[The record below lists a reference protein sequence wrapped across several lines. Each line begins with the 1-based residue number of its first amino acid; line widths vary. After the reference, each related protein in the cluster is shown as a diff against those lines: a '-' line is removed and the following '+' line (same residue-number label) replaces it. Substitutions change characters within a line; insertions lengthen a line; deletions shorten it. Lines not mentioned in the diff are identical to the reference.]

1 MISAFIQG
9 LSPVL
14 PILSIILI
22 LALSLFVAW
31 WSYQHLESIP
41 RGKKVWLILLR
52 GFALFLLVLLL
63 LNPFFTRQETLTD
76 GPRIAVYLDNSQS
89 ASIERGEY
97 SGMET
102 FNEILQQFETQKNDE
117 IQYDYF
123 LFDETI
129 TESRELTLNGVRTN
143 LNEVMEHLRENENL
157 YRASYLFSD
166 GIVTQG
172 RNPVFAAQ
180 NLSIPVITVPLGD
193 TTQVRDIAVADVD
206 YQQNVYTFTRQ
217 NIRVEIQQEGY
228 EGEEAVIQLLRD
240 GELIDSEAIEFTA
253 QTSSSIVNFSKEF
266 DEPGFYDFEIN
277 VPPKPDEFTDQNNR
291 SSFTIEVLDD
301 KTRVL
306 SLAFEI
312 HPDVSTIRRLI
323 ATDQQNELLASTYL
337 GNNRFLGVH
346 PQDMDEDPDLIV
358 LHGLPEA
365 GTELFEWIMNRQ
377 IPMVY
382 VATPGSFQMKNSS
395 DYLDLISYY
404 VPNLQSSI
412 NVQFESLTGG
422 VSHTVLEVDPI
433 NVQRLPNLQTYRG
446 SYQLSPIAQT
456 LLYATFQRTETDIPL
471 LITEDASNIRRA
483 SVNAFGWYRYEQNRD
498 TEVREF
504 FTQLFTNLISWS
516 STPPDRRT
524 LVIESVKSSFT
535 ENEPVQVRANLYN
548 ERGEPEPEAFIE
560 LEIFAGDDNEPLNV
574 FRMNHQQREIY
585 TAELGNYPQGI
596 YRLNATAE
604 KDNRTIGSAEARLN
618 VSQSTIEFLNTRRD
632 DEMLRNIAELTDG
645 LFLSELDFSLATDV
659 INSLILDQP
668 EEEIREEF
676 VYLHR
681 TGLWFF
687 IVLLLLAG
695 EWLLRRSVS
704 LP

>member
-22 LALSLFVAW
+22 LALSLFIAW

-41 RGKKVWLILLR
+41 RGKKIWLILLR
-52 GFALFLLVLLL
+52 GIALFLLVMLL

-89 ASIERGEY
+89 VSIERGDY
-97 SGMET
+97 SGIET
-102 FNEILQQFETQKNDE
+102 FNEILQQFETQKNDDV
-117 IQYDYF
+117 QYDYF

-157 YRASYLFSD
+157 YRASFLFSD

-172 RNPVFAAQ
+172 RNPVFATQ

-206 YQQNVYTFTRQ
+206 YQQTVYTFTRQ

-228 EGEEAVIQLLRD
+228 EGEDAVVQFLRD
-240 GELIDSEAIEFTA
+240 GELIDSETIEFTA

-266 DEPGFYDFEIN
+266 EEPGFYDFEIN

-291 SSFTIEVLDD
+291 ASFTIEVLDD
-301 KTRVL
+301 KSRIL
-306 SLAFEI
+306 SLAFEV

-337 GNNRFLGVH
+337 GDNRFLGEN
-346 PQDMDEDPDLIV
+346 PMFMDEDPDLIV
-358 LHGLPEA
+358 LHGLPET
-365 GTELFEWIMNRQ
+365 GTELFDWIINRQ
-377 IPMVY
+377 VPLLY
-382 VATPGSFQMKNSS
+382 VATPGSFQQKNSS

-404 VPNLQSSI
+404 ASNIESSI

-422 VSHTVLEVDPI
+422 ISHTVLEVDPV

-446 SYQLSPIAQT
+446 SYQLSSIAQT
-456 LLYATFQRTETDIPL
+456 LLHATFQRTETDIPL

-483 SVNAFGWYRYEQNRD
+483 SVNAFGWYRYEQNRE
-498 TEVREF
+498 TEVRDF

-524 LVIESVKSSFT
+524 LVIEPVKSSFT
-535 ENEPVQVRANLYN
+535 ENEPVQVRANLFN

-560 LEIFAGDDNEPLNV
+560 LEIFAGDDDEPLNV
-574 FRMNHQQREIY
+574 FRMNHQRNEIY
-585 TAELGNYPQGI
+585 IAELGNYPQGI
-596 YRLNATAE
+596 YRLKATAE
-604 KDNRTIGSAEARLN
+604 KDNRTIGTAEARVN

-645 LFLSELDFSLATDV
+645 LFLSELDFNSATNL
-659 INSLILDQP
+659 INNLILDQP

-681 TGLWFF
+681 SGLWFF
-687 IVLLLLAG
+687 VVLLLLAG